1 MNYLYDIVLNF
12 NDKNLYEYFDW
23 DSEDYLINIK
33 KVPFF
38 KVDYKTIYDIY
49 NYKVKI
55 NKAILKKINCI
66 YYKKLNIDYIIVI
79 SNKEKTLG
87 LGIDKDGNVLY
98 KSCLTYEDEIYS
110 NKLVESMKEKKITYK
125 IIDKKIKNYV
135 LRSESIKKSILYKE
149 FKKRYYLK
157 NYDVLRYFYLEVFDM
172 DCENIK
178 DAYVSL
184 VKGLDKYL
192 DKYDKVFNLL
202 NNS

>member
-1 MNYLYDIVLNF
+1 
-12 NDKNLYEYFDW
+12 
-23 DSEDYLINIK
+23 
-33 KVPFF
+33 
-38 KVDYKTIYDIY
+38 
-49 NYKVKI
+49 
-55 NKAILKKINCI
+55 
-66 YYKKLNIDYIIVI
+66 
-79 SNKEKTLG
+79 
-87 LGIDKDGNVLY
+87 
-98 KSCLTYEDEIYS
+98 
-110 NKLVESMKEKKITYK
+110 MKEKKITYK